1 MDAYTKAAR
10 RQWAS
15 DRIALMRHVL
25 PFLAAV
31 LVLVIAGFGAQSQTA
46 ESGVTSLL
54 GRPLAP
60 MALEPDS
67 AAKMEVELADA
78 VAAWEKDRSDADAL
92 IWMGRR
98 KAYLGRYR
106 EAITDVLGWHRAAS
120 RGCAHVPPS
129 WASIPDGPRN
139 RHRPSLTSRRAPA

>member
-15 DRIALMRHVL
+15 DRIALMRDVL
-25 PFLAAV
+25 PLLAAV

-67 AAKMEVELADA
+67 AAKMEAELADA
-78 VAAWEKDRSDADAL
+78 VAAWERDRSDADAL
-92 IWMGRR
+92 IWVGRR
-98 KAYLGRYR
+98 TAYLGRYR
-106 EAITDVLGWHRAAS
+106 EAIDDFLGRHRAAS

-129 WASIPDGPRN
+129 RAPVPDGSRDRPG
-139 RHRPSLTSRRAPA
+139 HR